1 MKGHKNIAY
10 VSISMLL
17 IFVALVYLPRCATAE
32 VCGNSTIDGLVR
44 KHATITTPKGTIDAE
59 VADTPEARELG
70 LSGRKGIA
78 LTKGML
84 FVFPNSSRYGFWMK
98 DMLFPIDMVW
108 VNKDGIVV
116 HTVENAKPDDYPA
129 KYVNSADALYVLELG
144 AGQAQANGIYL
155 GVELPISIKK

>member
-1 MKGHKNIAY
+1 MHQHKNIAY
-10 VSISMLL
+10 IAVSMLL
-17 IFVALVYLPRCATAE
+17 IFVALIYLPRCATME
-32 VCGNSTIDGLVR
+32 VCGHPAIDTLVR

-59 VADTPEARELG
+59 VADTPESRELG

-84 FVFPNSSRYGFWMK
+84 FVFPNSSRYGFWMR

-108 VNKDGIVV
+108 INKQGVVV
-116 HTVENAKPDDYPA
+116 HTVENAKPEDYPA

-144 AGQAQANGIYL
+144 AYQAQANGIYL
-155 GVELPISIKK
+155 GVELPITIKK